1 MKLGLLAGEASGD
14 ILGASLVS
22 ELHQRHP
29 DLSLS
34 GIGGPLL
41 IEQGLASLYPMDRL
55 AVMGLVEPLKRLP
68 ELLRI
73 RADVFQ
79 QQSEWRPDCF
89 MGIDSPDFNLT
100 LERRLRQQGQTCAHL
115 VSPSVWA
122 WRPSRIK
129 TIAQSV
135 DLMLCLLPF
144 ELDIYQRAGVP
155 AVCVGHPLLEELAN
169 LPDKNAARAQLGL
182 PSTTPVLAV
191 LPGSRA
197 GEVATLMDVFV
208 PTLER
213 LTAEQPELTFVIPA
227 ANGDRR
233 SQIEK
238 ALENK
243 RLQVTIVDGQGR
255 LAMQAADAVLLA
267 SGTATLEAML
277 LRRPMVIAYRMAW
290 LSWQILSRMATTR
303 FVGLPNILAGREVV
317 PELLQDAATPEALAD
332 ALIEAM
338 TRGEDIQVPAFDSIA
353 ASIGSGF
360 AGRCADALE
369 HLIQKGHQ

>member
-89 MGIDSPDFNLT
+89 IGIDSPDFNLT

-144 ELDIYQRAGVP
+144 ELDIYKRAGIP

>member
-144 ELDIYQRAGVP
+144 ELDIYKRAGIP

-238 ALENK
+238 ALENR

>member
-89 MGIDSPDFNLT
+89 IGIDSPDFNLT

-144 ELDIYQRAGVP
+144 ELDIYKRAGIP

-317 PELLQDAATPEALAD
+317 PELLQDSATPEALAD